1 VFIEKIGEYSIHEG
15 KLAPDDARSFYT
27 TRQVNGREAPVGS
40 YWNLGD
46 AKKACRWHTSLAG
59 FLQAN
64 SEAGLSDE
72 ELALMGSMERGEN
85 RTFGGGAGAEFTIER
100 TNDDALVVT

>member
-1 VFIEKIGEYSIHEG
+1 MFIEKIGEYSIHEG

-46 AKKACRWHTSLAG
+46 AKKACRWHTSVAA
-59 FLQAN
+59 FFSNNEDAQFTA
-64 SEAGLSDE
+64 E
-72 ELALMGSMERGEN
+72 ELQTISGLARGESAS
-85 RTFGGGAGAEFTIER
+85 FAEGAGASFTISR
-100 TNDDALVVT
+100 TANDKLVVT